1 MKTITKTINIGT
13 QFLLS
18 GVEDF
23 FSDLIEEG
31 YTITEALDII
41 SSDAVLRFELG
52 KSYSSYMM
60 SGSSTDGDG
69 VYEVEL
75 EKIK

>member
-41 SSDAVLRFELG
+41 SSDAVLRFELD

>member
-41 SSDAVLRFELG
+41 SSDAVLRFELD
-52 KSYSSYMM
+52 KSYPSYMM

>member
-13 QFLLS
+13 EFLLS
-18 GVEDF
+18 GVEDL
-23 FSDLIEEG
+23 FSDLVEEG

-41 SSDAVLRFELG
+41 ASDAVLRYELG
-52 KSYSSYMM
+52 KSYPSYMET
-60 SGSSTDGDG
+60 GSSTDGDG

>member
-41 SSDAVLRFELG
+41 SSDAVLRFELD
-52 KSYSSYMM
+52 KSYPSHMM
-60 SGSSTDGDG
+60 AGSSTDGDG
-69 VYEVEL
+69 VYEIEL
-75 EKIK
+75 VKIK